1 MMLHLLSGAG
11 AIALRIKQI
20 FLAGAALSSS
30 RKIYVFRYGTTAL
43 HALTS
48 DGAGR
53 SLPPQSDPAGW
64 QLDQSVTLRRD
75 KDAPNYELINAT
87 LAAINKHGFILT
99 HAAIHPLAGLI
110 ANDIPPKSADVGEQS
125 ASSSL
130 YRCPTLGMCRKAIIP
145 G

>member
-1 MMLHLLSGAG
+1 
-11 AIALRIKQI
+11 
-20 FLAGAALSSS
+20 
-30 RKIYVFRYGTTAL
+30 
-43 HALTS
+43 
-48 DGAGR
+48 
-53 SLPPQSDPAGW
+53 
-64 QLDQSVTLRRD
+64 VTLRRD

-130 YRCPTLGMCRKAIIP
+130 YRCPTLGMCRKVIIP